1 MWIKSKVIVFFGIN
15 DRFAGMY
22 VVDNEDQILI
32 LKELFYDFPYYY
44 KVYDDIPRLTEAMVD
59 TTIDPESGDITAEIK
74 DINRMN
80 KRIKK
85 NKSELNTSFEKLQEK
100 IKKALELK

>member
-1 MWIKSKVIVFFGIN
+1 MWIKSKIIVFFGIN

-22 VVDNEDQILI
+22 VVDNEDQISI

-74 DINRMN
+74 DINGLN

-85 NKSELNTSFEKLQEK
+85 NQSELNIPFKKLQEK